1 MFKLM
6 EKKIIAIF
14 CFRWNWR
21 QRIRITMSGHHK
33 NDDPIE
39 LHDQQL
45 QYLEHRYIEHVNE
58 NESCR
63 RPPSGKCNMPRVLPV
78 RALNEV
84 FMGESLSSRYI
95 HCNHLKSAL
104 SI

>member
-1 MFKLM
+1 
-6 EKKIIAIF
+6 
-14 CFRWNWR
+14 
-21 QRIRITMSGHHK
+21 MSGHHK

-84 FMGESLSSRYI
+84 FMGESLSSRYVYHI
-95 HCNHLKSAL
+95 CPSKGTVCI
-104 SI
+104 SIPNSIYFF

>member
-1 MFKLM
+1 
-6 EKKIIAIF
+6 
-14 CFRWNWR
+14 
-21 QRIRITMSGHHK
+21 MSGHHK

-45 QYLEHRYIEHVNE
+45 HHLEHRYIEHVNE

-84 FMGESLSSRYI
+84 FMGESLSSRYMYDIYPSKGTVYISFQNFI
-95 HCNHLKSAL
+95 HLF
-104 SI
+104 